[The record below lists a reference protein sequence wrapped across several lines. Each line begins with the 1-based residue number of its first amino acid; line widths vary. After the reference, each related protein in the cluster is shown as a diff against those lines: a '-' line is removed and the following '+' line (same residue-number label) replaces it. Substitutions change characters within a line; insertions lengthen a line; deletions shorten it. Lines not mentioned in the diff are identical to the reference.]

1 MVYVCLWEITNPRPV
16 TAGLAAVNA
25 GREASDCG
33 GDQGG
38 EGRRVHGGPGEA
50 GGMNHVSG
58 REDRQ

>member
-1 MVYVCLWEITNPRPV
+1 M

-25 GREASDCG
+25 GREASGCG

-38 EGRRVHGGPGEA
+38 EGRRVCGGPGEA
-50 GGMNHVSG
+50 GGTNRVSG

>member
-1 MVYVCLWEITNPRPV
+1 M

-25 GREASDCG
+25 GREASGCG

-38 EGRRVHGGPGEA
+38 EGRRVCGGLGEA
-50 GGMNHVSG
+50 GGTNRVSG